1 MKIYGTVGKL
11 IERYGTEVTVDN
23 EKTKAFIQPIR
34 YNSRYYGT
42 TKRKVSGTVTSER
55 FLYIGKPET
64 KLTCDKSVIQIADR
78 KYIVRRYDIYRVG
91 RYGVYAYGVLAPCGE
106 VLEDEYE
113 SYNYTT

>member
-11 IERYGTEVTVDN
+11 IDRYGTEVTVDN

-42 TKRKVSGTVTSER
+42 TKRKVSGTVTSE
-55 FLYIGKPET
+55 
-64 KLTCDKSVIQIADR
+64 SVIQIADR

-113 SYNYTT
+113 SDNYTT

>member
-11 IERYGTEVTVDN
+11 IDRYGTEVTVDN

-91 RYGVYAYGVLAPCGE
+91 RYGVLIM
-106 VLEDEYE
+106 LI
-113 SYNYTT
+113 

>member
-11 IERYGTEVTVDN
+11 IDRYGTEVTVDN
-23 EKTKAFIQPIR
+23 EKTKAFIHPIR
-34 YNSRYYGT
+34 NNNRYNET
-42 TKRKVSGTVTSER
+42 TKSKVKGTITSEIY
-55 FLYIGKPET
+55 LKKGKPET

-113 SYNYTT
+113 SDTYTT

>member
-1 MKIYGTVGKL
+1 MTDTARKL
-11 IERYGTEVTVDN
+11 RSI
-23 EKTKAFIQPIR
+23 TKRQRLLF
-34 YNSRYYGT
+34 SRYGT

-113 SYNYTT
+113 SDNYTT